1 MKITIDEK
9 VCLKHKLTP
18 EEVLLTL
25 AIRSSKDLQ
34 KVFNNLV
41 NRKVLVDRE
50 GKYYV
55 TQHWSD
61 EIDEILCDSIGE
73 VSDDRINNLAEELRD
88 CYPKGKMPNTPYYYR
103 CNSREVRQK
112 LKKFFTLYG
121 KYSDEELIN
130 ATKRYVASFNGN
142 YKYLPLI
149 KYFIM
154 KNKKVM
160 DEDGSYHVVEVSPLA
175 DFLENKEDNN
185 VVTASDDWLVEV
197 RN

>member
-34 KVFNNLV
+34 KVFDNLV
-41 NRKVLVDRE
+41 NREVLVNRE

-55 TQHWSD
+55 TQRWSD

-121 KYSDEELIN
+121 KYSDEELID
-130 ATKRYVASFNGN
+130 ATKRYIASFNGN

-185 VVTASDDWLVEV
+185 VATASDDWLSTI

>member
-18 EEVLLTL
+18 KEVLLTL

-34 KVFNNLV
+34 KVFDNLV
-41 NRKVLVDRE
+41 NREVLVNRE

-61 EIDEILCDSIGE
+61 EIDVILCDSIGE
-73 VSDDRINNLAEELRD
+73 VSDDRINNLAEKLRD

-121 KYSDEELIN
+121 KYSDEELID

-185 VVTASDDWLVEV
+185 VVTANDDWLSIV

>member
-34 KVFNNLV
+34 KVFDNLV
-41 NRKVLVDRE
+41 NREVLVNRE

-55 TQHWSD
+55 TQRWSD

-88 CYPKGKMPNTPYYYR
+88 CYPKGKIPNTPYYYR

-121 KYSDEELIN
+121 KYSDEELID
-130 ATKRYVASFNGN
+130 ATKRYIASFNGN